1 MGGGYPS
8 GHSWNFW
15 GSDPGLAAHAINTW
29 EGRITFTGDDVG
41 RDVKTGGSMIF
52 QGPED
57 DPVRQ
62 AYIYYNFYKSHSSWD
77 PLAVLY
83 AIEGLGNLFV
93 IGSDS
98 GHNHIEPN
106 GTNRWISDE
115 SRSDQSFLRL
125 RMRDVDAASDLDRR
139 LLEAVT
145 SKAKKD
151 GRANNGEL

>member
-8 GHSWNFW
+8 GYSWNFW

-29 EGRITFTGDDVG
+29 EGRITFTGEDVG
-41 RDVKTGGSMIF
+41 RDVKTGSSIMF
-52 QGPED
+52 KGPED

-83 AIEGLGNLFV
+83 AIDGHGNMFTN
-93 IGSDS
+93 GTDS
-98 GHNHIEPN
+98 GYNYIEPN

-115 SRSDQSFLRL
+115 TRQDQTFLRL
-125 RMRDVDAASDLDRR
+125 KMRNEEVTAELDRR

-145 SKAKKD
+145 SKGKKET
-151 GRANNGEL
+151 RVSEEL